1 MSSAKSA
8 LKTLPPDLREPLIQA
23 TSNVCETSFFA
34 FTEPASP
41 EVLAQIPAE
50 EQWFHSAV
58 TFTGPMSGR
67 VTVFVPAGLA
77 RDLFGAFL
85 GFDEQEAYNNA
96 ELHDMVG
103 EFGNMVC
110 GTWLTSLGRDECF
123 DLAHPEVTLAGLPAP
138 DEDAVVLAVNDRPLV
153 VRAELG

>member
-8 LKTLPPDLREPLIQA
+8 LKTLTPDLREPLVQA
-23 TSNVCETSFFA
+23 TSAVCETSFFA

-41 EVLAQIPAE
+41 AVLEQIPGE
-50 EQWFHSAV
+50 ELWFHSSV
-58 TFTGPMSGR
+58 DFTGPMSGR
-67 VTVFVPAGLA
+67 VTVYVPTGLA

-85 GFDEQEAYNNA
+85 GFDENDAYNNA

-110 GTWLTSLGRDECF
+110 GTWLTSLAREQCF
-123 DLAHPEVTLAGLPAP
+123 DLAHPEVAVAGLPTP
-138 DEDAVVLAVNDRPLV
+138 DEDAIVLAVNDRPVV

>member
-8 LKTLPPDLREPLIQA
+8 LKTLTPDLRDPLVQA
-23 TSNVCETSFFA
+23 TSAVCETSFFA

-41 EVLAQIPAE
+41 AVLEQIPGE
-50 EQWFHSAV
+50 ELWFHSSV
-58 TFTGPMSGR
+58 TFTGPMHGT
-67 VTVFVPAGLA
+67 VTVYVPVGLA

-85 GFDEQEAYNNA
+85 GFDENDTYNNA

-110 GTWLTSLGRDECF
+110 GTWLTSLGRDQCF
-123 DLAHPEVTLAGLPAP
+123 DLAHPVVAVAGLPTP
-138 DEDAVVLAVNDRPLV
+138 DADAIVLAVNDRPVV
-153 VRAELG
+153 VRAELE